1 MRIVFDWI
9 KRFFVRE
16 RKDKVPKCYKCGLM
30 ASIMVFMEIKTIEL
44 EEIDDNILVQLCSYC
59 HTELHE
65 LYDKDYIPPIIK
77 EE

>member
-1 MRIVFDWI
+1 
-9 KRFFVRE
+9 
-16 RKDKVPKCYKCGLM
+16 M

-44 EEIDDNILVQLCSYC
+44 EDIDDNILVQLCSHC